1 MDLYGLVR
9 VQDVHVVEGLLQD
22 LLLIFISDVLVQGDV
37 VEKDPH
43 KGVKQPWAVCVDNG
57 FKLKPAA
64 RGSVSFIPA
73 CLISFLLRVGML
85 HRGRSC
91 S

>member
-9 VQDVHVVEGLLQD
+9 VQDVHVVEGLLEE

-43 KGVKQPWAVCVDNG
+43 EGVKQPWAVGTSRDPG
-57 FKLKPAA
+57 AA
-64 RGSVSFIPA
+64 CSPKRG
-73 CLISFLLRVGML
+73 LRTQS
-85 HRGRSC
+85 GR
-91 S
+91 